1 MAAALAAAS
10 AQATPIRLDGRETNL
25 QQIVNNLTGGRVSS
39 VDVVN
44 DQRRTGVSIRTLR
57 GLPLRVL

>member
-10 AQATPIRLDGRETNL
+10 AQATPIRLEGRETNL
-25 QQIVNNLTGGRVSS
+25 QQIVNNLTGGGVSS

-44 DQRRTGVSIRTLR
+44 DQRRTGCPSER
-57 GLPLRVL
+57 

>member
-39 VDVVN
+39 VDVAN
-44 DQRRTGVSIRTLR
+44 DQRRTGCPSER
-57 GLPLRVL
+57 

>member
-25 QQIVNNLTGGRVSS
+25 QQIVNNLTGGGVSS
-39 VDVVN
+39 VAQDVHP
-44 DQRRTGVSIRTLR
+44 TLR